1 MLIEIFT
8 SLIRELLRT
17 AGGVLTRAEVV
28 EELATELEETALA
41 EAPRDRVE
49 ELVDQVVAGGPL
61 IAVGEDVVDLTLIA
75 EHVGFT
81 HRITA
86 DERTTDQLDLDAD
99 LALIARIAEAD
110 GGLFL
115 PDATPLRLV
124 IDRQPH
130 AGLGGTTRLTHQL
143 QGPAGWLEPFPV
155 GSTVVASA
163 GEGILR
169 LRALADDEP
178 APTPDAGAELG
189 AQLRGQLH
197 EAAVTANEGD
207 GSPVGVDHLQAAGL
221 VRGWFEP
228 GPDRPPFGDLLAA
241 AGFERS
247 GDEAALPGQWEAH
260 ADVAQAIGV
269 LARHIDHLDQAETSA
284 LDGVMSA
291 FRAWRTDRSTT
302 PARSVL
308 APLHRMPEAALC
320 LEEELVRADPD
331 GVDLAAFLDAFER
344 PGSTVAAVL
353 DTLRALAADLTG
365 RTDDA
370 EALLD
375 EARGASP
382 EWFPATEARAHLHEV
397 RGQTQEAVNLLQ
409 TTRTAEDAE
418 LQILRLRNKLSSPS
432 AGRNDPCPCGSGRK
446 YKQCHLG
453 QTLLPPEVQVSWL
466 LDKAR
471 THLHR
476 FGPFTVTD
484 HLPART
490 DRHADAEVMAAD
502 IALFAHGC
510 LQRFLDAR
518 RPLLPSDEIA
528 LCEAWIAG
536 HRPGLYRVVGGDYGD
551 RRSADAE
558 NDTVVLVDVATD
570 EAFQVQGTALFDGT
584 GLADLVW
591 CRLLPD
597 GERWWTSG
605 FARGVEPDE
614 AGILA
619 AATHADPAELHR
631 ALLGLPVSVRVD
643 ASDGTPQVVASSSW
657 AVGTDRAAVEAVLDG
672 VADRHV
678 DHWSIDDAHGAGLKA
693 LLSDPIDPSLLS
705 PEMADD
711 PEVIALQQISL
722 IVRTDSL
729 PRHARALDLVAGWF
743 PEAELTYDVT
753 TPLARRRF
761 AAQDDELLGALYRT
775 GPDDDLDA
783 FHPDGLDLDD
793 EDLDAT

>member
-1 MLIEIFT
+1 MLIEIST
-8 SLIRELLRT
+8 SLIRDLLRS
-17 AGGVLTRAEVV
+17 AGGSLTRAELV

-41 EAPRDRVE
+41 EAPLDRVE
-49 ELVDQVVAGGPL
+49 ELVHQVVAGGPV
-61 IAVGEDVVDLTLIA
+61 IAVGDDVVDLTEA
-75 EHVGFT
+75 ADHVGFT
-81 HRITA
+81 HRITQA
-86 DERTTDQLDLDAD
+86 ELDTDRLDLDGD
-99 LALIARIAEAD
+99 LPVIVRIAEAD

-124 IDRQPH
+124 VEREPH
-130 AGLGGTTRLTHQL
+130 GGLGGSYRSAHHLE
-143 QGPAGWLEPFPV
+143 GPEGWLAPFAA
-155 GSTVVASA
+155 GSIVVVSAS
-163 GEGILR
+163 EGILG
-169 LRALADDEP
+169 LRSLTSHEPVP
-178 APTPDAGAELG
+178 APGAGAELG
-189 AQLRGQLH
+189 AELRAHLH
-197 EAAVTANEGD
+197 DAAVTAD
-207 GSPVGVDHLQAAGL
+207 GNASPVPIDVLQASGL
-221 VRGWFEP
+221 VQGWFEP
-228 GPDRPPFGDLLAA
+228 GPDRPPFGDVLAA

-247 GDEAALPGQWEAH
+247 GDLAGI
-260 ADVAQAIGV
+260 ADSWQAYAQAADTIGV
-269 LARHIDHLDQAETSA
+269 LARHLDHLDQAETTA
-284 LDGVMSA
+284 LETMVSA
-291 FRAWRTDRSTT
+291 FRTWRADPSAT
-302 PARSVL
+302 PARSAL

-331 GVDLAAFLDAFER
+331 GAHLAPFLDAFER

-375 EARGASP
+375 EARRSSP
-382 EWFPATEARAHLHEV
+382 DWFPATEARAHLHEV

-418 LQILRLRNKLSSPS
+418 LRILRLRNKLSSPD

-476 FGPFTVTD
+476 FGPFTITD

-490 DRHADAEVMAAD
+490 DLHADAEVMAAD
-502 IALFAHGC
+502 IALFTHGG

-518 RPLLPSDEIA
+518 RAVLPPDEIA

-551 RRSADAE
+551 RTSDGPDGE
-558 NDTVVLVDVATD
+558 TVVLVDVATD
-570 EAFQVQGTALFDGT
+570 EVFQVQGTALFDSA
-584 GLADLVW
+584 GLADVVW

-605 FARGVEPDE
+605 FARGLEPDE
-614 AGILA
+614 VPILA
-619 AATHADPAELHR
+619 AATTAHPSELHR

-657 AVGTDRAAVEAVLDG
+657 AVGTDRAAVEAVLDR

-678 DHWSIDDAHGAGLKA
+678 DHWSVDDHHGVGLRMVV
-693 LLSDPIDPSLLS
+693 SDPIDPSLIS
-705 PEMADD
+705 PAMADD
-711 PEVIALQQISL
+711 PEVIALQQVSL

-729 PRHARALDLVAGWF
+729 PRHARALDVVAGWF
-743 PEAELTYDVT
+743 PEAELTYDT
-753 TPLARRRF
+753 TPPLARRRF
-761 AAQDDELLGALYRT
+761 QVQDDELLEALYQT
-775 GPDDDLDA
+775 GPGDDLD
-783 FHPDGLDLDD
+783 DLDLDD
-793 EDLDAT
+793 LDLDLDLDEI